1 MVLCCV
7 GADQPVPVAEQVRR
21 LIAERCLKCH
31 GGVRER
37 GQLDLHGTDRASRP
51 AASGHHAVVPGDP
64 ASSELLRRIAASD
77 PDERMPPDGPA
88 LAAAD
93 RDLLP
98 DANERTRV
106 AKLDYRRH
114 PQRNEALRQ
123 LEEQADVMTPVP
135 ASASTTDGLGAF
147 GDGRSMPAWDAPE
160 LR

>member
-1 MVLCCV
+1 MAACANA
-7 GADQPVPVAEQVRR
+7 GNWTFMGPIAPVDPQRAVITPWCPAILHQVM
-21 LIAERCLKCH
+21 
-31 GGVRER
+31 
-37 GQLDLHGTDRASRP
+37 
-51 AASGHHAVVPGDP
+51 
-64 ASSELLRRIAASD
+64 LLRRIAASD

-106 AKLDYRRH
+106 AKLDCRRH

-135 ASASTTDGLGAF
+135 A
-147 GDGRSMPAWDAPE
+147 WDAPE